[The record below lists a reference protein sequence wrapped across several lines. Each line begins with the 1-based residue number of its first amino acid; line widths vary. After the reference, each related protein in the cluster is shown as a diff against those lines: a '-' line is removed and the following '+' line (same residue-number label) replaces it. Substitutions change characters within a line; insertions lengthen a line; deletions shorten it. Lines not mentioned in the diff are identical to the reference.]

1 MASLRRTEADRSNT
15 LLGVR
20 QSGRS
25 GHGPSRSVGTHGV
38 PVARTDSMWRPG
50 TKAVT
55 AAVVGP
61 THCRSAHPHH
71 LGVDA
76 QFQRLHCHGSVEVAL
91 RLHHLPVGV
100 QIRLNWGKYAEQHP
114 HDEEE
119 NDEESIVSNGWTL
132 RLLEVAQMRFGRL
145 EAGIEVQ
152 SMTEMKHR
160 LLQKEITDLEVTK
173 VSRKQGVM
181 QLWKITFVSRVPN
194 RQLRNLKAIDFYVKD
209 FMIKE
214 RSHYFIDFVKTE
226 IALRIQSDIL
236 RTQIQKER
244 NLKAS
249 LSNSWVSGQR
259 KQKNLAD
266 S

>member
-1 MASLRRTEADRSNT
+1 MALNLYWYLFTSKLTISFSQWITFAHMLSIYTDGLTPQNWSRQKQHAVGRQAIRS
-15 LLGVR
+15 VR
-20 QSGRS
+20 SR
-25 GHGPSRSVGTHGV
+25 PSRSVGTHGV

-55 AAVVGP
+55 AAAVGP
-61 THCRSAHPHH
+61 TYCRSAHPHH

-100 QIRLNWGKYAEQHP
+100 QIRLNWGKYAEQHS

-160 LLQKEITDLEVTK
+160 LLEREITDLEVTK
-173 VSRKQGVM
+173 VSRNQGVM
-181 QLWKITFVSRVPN
+181 QLWKITSVSRVPN
-194 RQLRNLKAIDFYVKD
+194 RQLRNLKVIDFYVKD
-209 FMIKE
+209 FI
-214 RSHYFIDFVKTE
+214 
-226 IALRIQSDIL
+226 
-236 RTQIQKER
+236 
-244 NLKAS
+244 
-249 LSNSWVSGQR
+249 
-259 KQKNLAD
+259 
-266 S
+266 